1 MVTLPSGEPEI
12 APERIRATLASYR
25 QLFGKADLDSWL
37 ALFVEDAWVEDPIGT
52 PPHRGLDALRAF
64 FEGTHA
70 MLDSIELRPGLTKVC
85 GLEAITTVEMR
96 PVIGGVVHSFL
107 VLEHLT
113 FDAEARIVSMRA
125 FWNAE
130 DIAPATD

>member
-1 MVTLPSGEPEI
+1 MVTLPTGEPVI
-12 APERIRATLASYR
+12 APKKILATLASYR
-25 QLFGKADLDSWL
+25 ELFGKGDVDSWL
-37 ALFVEDAWVEDPIGT
+37 GLFVEDAWVEDPIGT
-52 PPHRGLDALRAF
+52 PAHCGKAALTAF

-96 PVIGGVVHSFL
+96 PVLGGVVHSFQ
-107 VLEHLT
+107 VMEHLT
-113 FDAEARIVSMRA
+113 FDTDARIVSMRA
-125 FWNAE
+125 FWNPE